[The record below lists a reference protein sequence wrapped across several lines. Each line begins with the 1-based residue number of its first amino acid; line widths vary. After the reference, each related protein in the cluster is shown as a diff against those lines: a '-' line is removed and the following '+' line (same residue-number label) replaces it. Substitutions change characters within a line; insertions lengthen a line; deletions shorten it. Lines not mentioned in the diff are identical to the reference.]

1 MENDVI
7 NLDEMCK
14 ILNKSHNTVRKCAK
28 DKKIPARKICDEWY
42 SSRLALSMYAA
53 GYDPREFYEQLANI
67 VQVLSKQIEKQ

>member
-53 GYDPREFYEQLANI
+53 GYDPREFYEQLAKK
-67 VQVLSKQIEKQ
+67 VLKKSTELFI